1 MIFLGIDQAQVGG
14 FLYGLTEE
22 KCVPRTIEDK
32 DALIFSANEVC
43 EFGEHVEI
51 PEMPLSHKPSTYWII
66 VTSDPRQIHIGRI
79 VLRTAS
85 PEL

>member
-1 MIFLGIDQAQVGG
+1 M
-14 FLYGLTEE
+14 
-22 KCVPRTIEDK
+22 PRTIEDK

-79 VLRTAS
+79 VLPNGVSRVVKPKKIEYRSS
-85 PEL
+85 PLDI